1 MAAIPRIILDV
12 LEEKRVKVICIDELD
27 KMPKQFQEKLLNFM
41 ESGHINVEQ
50 QKKQYHFEIKGAKV
64 FATCNEIK
72 RLGKPLQS
80 RFRKLFLP
88 RYPEQQFID
97 VSIKV
102 LPKVGENMARYIGFT
117 VFRSGGDIREVMIRS
132 LKPYQYLDEMVKGPF
147 KRWTHLH
154 IFHTINDQKQ
164 TEVIDEINFEIP
176 YGRVGKLFEGYVY
189 TQLQKL
195 FDHRRTATIRTL
207 QDNKY
212 KQ

>member
-1 MAAIPRIILDV
+1 MQNLRRKIRPLIFVQLRAFKHSFIVNSPIDKVWEFYTDVKHLELVTPKEILKIINTTS
-12 LEEKRVKVICIDELD
+12 
-27 KMPKQFQEKLLNFM
+27 EKLIQG
-41 ESGHINVEQ
+41 S
-50 QKKQYHFEIKGAKV
+50 EIWLEAKLII
-64 FATCNEIK
+64 FKT
-72 RLGKPLQS
+72 RWHSL
-80 RFRKLFLP
+80 
-88 RYPEQQFID
+88 
-97 VSIKV
+97 
-102 LPKVGENMARYIGFT
+102 
-117 VFRSGGDIREVMIRS
+117 IRS

-176 YGRVGKLFEGYVY
+176 YGRVGKLFEGYAY
-189 TQLQKL
+189 IQLQKL